1 MALPLLIILPHKK
14 DSTMKFPFEQTKKDK
29 EYKGKGKE
37 GSKKEVAFDK
47 TQSKKPIR
55 KPMMK

>member
-1 MALPLLIILPHKK
+1 
-14 DSTMKFPFEQTKKDK
+14 MKFPFEQTKKDK

-37 GSKKEVAFDK
+37 GSKKEMAFDK
-47 TQSKKPIR
+47 KQSKNPNR